1 MELIA
6 RWPGI
11 RYGIGLLGRVAIVL
25 LGSVGV
31 GGLGWII
38 AGGGMGT
45 TGRLFGGLL
54 FISGMIVLISGL
66 MGILYVV
73 IADAVVRA
81 EQLDE

>member
-38 AGGGMGT
+38 AGGGTGT
-45 TGRLFGGLL
+45 IGRFFGGLL
-54 FISGMIVLISGL
+54 FISGRYCLV
-66 MGILYVV
+66 
-73 IADAVVRA
+73 
-81 EQLDE
+81 